1 MILSGVFTIA
11 SEQHSGLAAEQILF
25 NRGFHELGRRTYATA
40 WTPKDTEVGE
50 VIRLSAD
57 SRGSEAYFGLAQK
70 MEGNPYMPIV
80 FNHAIMPSNDHIA
93 HVEKLENPAQ
103 KQFYPR
109 FKEIRQNLAEGNS
122 VSEADVRWYEEMK
135 YMALRTDAMSNFFM
149 NKGFFMDIDS
159 LPEPTAFK
167 EAAIAITNLSMRM
180 YEFNSRY
187 VPVPD
192 MNHTNI
198 MWRRTE
204 SGLHPVLYDSV
215 AMSMES
221 KHEDLKHVPS
231 VRAKLGMPALN
242 A

>member
-11 SEQHSGLAAEQILF
+11 SEQHSGLAAEQILY

-40 WTPKDTEVGE
+40 WTAKNDDVGE
-50 VIRLSAD
+50 VIRISAD
-57 SRGSEAYFGLAQK
+57 AKGSDAYFALAQK
-70 MEGNPYMPIV
+70 MEGNPYMPVV
-80 FNHAIMPSNDHIA
+80 FDHKILPSQDHIA

-109 FKEIRQNLAEGNS
+109 FREIRQNLEDGKV
-122 VSEADVRWYEEMK
+122 VSEADVKWFEEMK
-135 YMALRTDAMSNFFM
+135 YMALKTDAMSNFFM

-159 LPEPTAFK
+159 LPEPTAFR
-167 EAAIAITNLSMRM
+167 EAAVAITNLSMNM
-180 YEFNSRY
+180 YEFNKRY

-204 SGLHPVLYDSV
+204 SGLQPVLYNSV
-215 AMSMES
+215 AMSSES
-221 KHEDLKHVPS
+221 KQQDLNHVPS
-231 VRAKLGMPALN
+231 VRAKLNMPELRA
-242 A
+242 